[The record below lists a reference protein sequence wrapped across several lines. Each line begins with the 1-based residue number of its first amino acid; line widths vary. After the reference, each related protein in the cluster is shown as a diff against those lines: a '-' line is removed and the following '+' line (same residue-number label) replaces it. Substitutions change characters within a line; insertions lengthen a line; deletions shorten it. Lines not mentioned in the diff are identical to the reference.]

1 MRITRRTVW
10 MLFTACL
17 FVPLSV
23 IAGVLIVRVGG
34 YVPLLVILAL
44 AVLVGLPVSR
54 FVIRMIEKHEQT

>member
-34 YVPLLVILAL
+34 FVPLIVIL
-44 AVLVGLPVSR
+44 VLSFTIGLPISK
-54 FVIRMIEKHEQT
+54 FIINMIEKRK